1 MAEPLT
7 AMVRLEE
14 EKRNDTFSLEQVPAR
29 TATWKSPAG
38 GQIQVTGT
46 EGTTEFW
53 GVLIFRGY

>member
-1 MAEPLT
+1 MA
-7 AMVRLEE
+7 RLEE

-29 TATWKSPAG
+29 TATWKSPEG

-53 GVLIFRGY
+53 GVLIFRGC